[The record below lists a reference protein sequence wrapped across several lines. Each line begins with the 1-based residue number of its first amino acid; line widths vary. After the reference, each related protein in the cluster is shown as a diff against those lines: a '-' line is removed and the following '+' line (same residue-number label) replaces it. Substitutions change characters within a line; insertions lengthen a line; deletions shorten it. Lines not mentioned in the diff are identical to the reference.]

1 MLTLG
6 KNKSNIIYVKKIW
19 HRTEKEIRA
28 MTIRTNEEKM
38 IVENIREVVED
49 FKENKLVELWNEFC
63 DKNYY
68 EERIYYLSDDE
79 INDFFS
85 NKTPAELIRM
95 GSNVDLD
102 NKYFYFHLGELNT
115 TDNIFDVVDI
125 DELVDYIIDNDNDC
139 NDTDIRDLLDE
150 LEEVE

>member
-1 MLTLG
+1 
-6 KNKSNIIYVKKIW
+6 
-19 HRTEKEIRA
+19 

-38 IVENIREVVED
+38 IVENIREVIED

-85 NKTPAELIRM
+85 NKTPAELIRI
-95 GSNVDLD
+95 GKDVDLD
-102 NKYFYFHLGELNT
+102 NKYFYFHLSELNT
-115 TDNIFDVVDI
+115 TDNVFDVVDI

-139 NDTDIRDLLDE
+139 NDTYIRDLLDE

>member
-1 MLTLG
+1 M
-6 KNKSNIIYVKKIW
+6 
-19 HRTEKEIRA
+19 
-28 MTIRTNEEKM
+28 RTNEEKM
-38 IVENIREVVED
+38 IVENIKEVVED

-79 INDFFS
+79 INDLFD

-102 NKYFYFHLGELNT
+102 NKYFYFHLSELNT

-150 LEEVE
+150 LEEIE

>member
-1 MLTLG
+1 
-6 KNKSNIIYVKKIW
+6 
-19 HRTEKEIRA
+19 
-28 MTIRTNEEKM
+28 MTIRTNEEKI
-38 IVENIREVVED
+38 IVENIKEIVED
-49 FKENKLVELWNEFC
+49 FKEDKLVELWNEFC
-63 DKNYY
+63 NKNYY
-68 EERIYYLSDDE
+68 EEVIDYLSDDE

-102 NKYFYFHLGELNT
+102 NKYFYFHLNELNT

>member
-1 MLTLG
+1 M
-6 KNKSNIIYVKKIW
+6 
-19 HRTEKEIRA
+19 
-28 MTIRTNEEKM
+28 RTNKEKM
-38 IVENIREVVED
+38 IFENIKEVVEY
-49 FKENKLVELWNEFC
+49 FSENKLVELWNEFC

-79 INDFFS
+79 INDLFS

-102 NKYFYFHLGELNT
+102 NKYFYFHLNELNT
-115 TDNIFDVVDI
+115 TDNIFDVVEI
-125 DELVDYIIDNDNDC
+125 DELIDYIIDSDNDC

>member
-1 MLTLG
+1 
-6 KNKSNIIYVKKIW
+6 
-19 HRTEKEIRA
+19 

-63 DKNYY
+63 NKNYY
-68 EERIYYLSDDE
+68 EEVICYLSDDE
-79 INDFFS
+79 INDYFS

-95 GSNVDLD
+95 GSNVNLD
-102 NKYFYFHLGELNT
+102 NKYFYFHLDELNT
-115 TDNIFDVVDI
+115 TDDIFDVVDI
-125 DELVDYIIDNDNDC
+125 DELVDYIIDNDDDC
-139 NDTDIRDLLDE
+139 NDIDIRDLLDE

>member
-1 MLTLG
+1 M
-6 KNKSNIIYVKKIW
+6 I
-19 HRTEKEIRA
+19 
-28 MTIRTNEEKM
+28 IRTKEEKT

-63 DKNYY
+63 DDNYY
-68 EERIYYLSDDE
+68 EETIYYLSDDE
-79 INDFFS
+79 TINDLFS
-85 NKTPAELIRM
+85 NKTPAELIRI
-95 GSNVDLD
+95 GSDVDLD
-102 NKYFYFHLGELNT
+102 NKYFYFHLNELNT

-139 NDTDIRDLLDE
+139 NDIDIRNLLDE

>member
-1 MLTLG
+1 MRPAPL
-6 KNKSNIIYVKKIW
+6 II
-19 HRTEKEIRA
+19 ESIR
-28 MTIRTNEEKM
+28 
-38 IVENIREVVED
+38 VVVED
-49 FKENKLVELWNEFC
+49 FKENKLVELWNEYC

-79 INDFFS
+79 INDLFS

-95 GSNVDLD
+95 GSDVDLD
-102 NKYFYFHLGELNT
+102 NKYFYFHLNELNT

-125 DELVDYIIDNDNDC
+125 DELVDYIIDNDDDC
-139 NDTDIRDLLDE
+139 NDIDIRDLLDE

>member
-1 MLTLG
+1 
-6 KNKSNIIYVKKIW
+6 
-19 HRTEKEIRA
+19 

-38 IVENIREVVED
+38 IVENIKEVVED
-49 FKENKLVELWNEFC
+49 FKETKLVELWNEFC
-63 DKNYY
+63 NKNYY
-68 EERIYYLSDDE
+68 EEVIYYLSDDE
-79 INDFFS
+79 INDWFS

-102 NKYFYFHLGELNT
+102 NKYFYFHLDELNT

>member
-1 MLTLG
+1 M
-6 KNKSNIIYVKKIW
+6 
-19 HRTEKEIRA
+19 
-28 MTIRTNEEKM
+28 RTNEEKI

-49 FKENKLVELWNEFC
+49 FKETKLVELWNEFC

-68 EERIYYLSDDE
+68 EEVIYYLSDDE
-79 INDFFS
+79 INDYFS

-102 NKYFYFHLGELNT
+102 NKYFYFHLNELNT

-125 DELVDYIIDNDNDC
+125 GELVDYIIDNDNDC

>member
-1 MLTLG
+1 
-6 KNKSNIIYVKKIW
+6 
-19 HRTEKEIRA
+19 
-28 MTIRTNEEKM
+28 MTIRTNNEEKM

-63 DKNYY
+63 NENYY
-68 EERIYYLSDDE
+68 EEVIYYLSDDE

-85 NKTPAELIRM
+85 NKNKTPAELIRM

>member
-1 MLTLG
+1 
-6 KNKSNIIYVKKIW
+6 
-19 HRTEKEIRA
+19 
-28 MTIRTNEEKM
+28 MTMRTNEEKM

-63 DKNYY
+63 NKNYY
-68 EERIYYLSDDE
+68 EEVIYYLSDDE

-85 NKTPAELIRM
+85 DNTPAELIRI
-95 GSNVDLD
+95 GKDVDLD
-102 NKYFYFHLGELNT
+102 NKYFYFHLNELNT

>member
-1 MLTLG
+1 M
-6 KNKSNIIYVKKIW
+6 
-19 HRTEKEIRA
+19 
-28 MTIRTNEEKM
+28 RTNEEKM

-68 EERIYYLSDDE
+68 EEVIYYLSDDE

-115 TDNIFDVVDI
+115 TSNIFDVVDI
-125 DELVDYIIDNDNDC
+125 DELIDYIIDNDNDC
-139 NDTDIRDLLDE
+139 NDTSIRDLLDE

>member
-1 MLTLG
+1 
-6 KNKSNIIYVKKIW
+6 
-19 HRTEKEIRA
+19 

-49 FKENKLVELWNEFC
+49 FKETKLVELWNEFC
-63 DKNYY
+63 NKNYY
-68 EERIYYLSDDE
+68 EEVIDYLSDDE
-79 INDFFS
+79 INDLFS

-95 GSNVDLD
+95 GKDVDLD
-102 NKYFYFHLGELNT
+102 NKYFYFHLDELNT
-115 TDNIFDVVDI
+115 TNNIFDVVDI

-139 NDTDIRDLLDE
+139 NDIDIRDLLDE

>member
-1 MLTLG
+1 
-6 KNKSNIIYVKKIW
+6 
-19 HRTEKEIRA
+19 
-28 MTIRTNEEKM
+28 MTIRTNKEKR
-38 IVENIREVVED
+38 IVKNIRVAVED
-49 FKENKLVELWNEFC
+49 FRENKLVELWNEFC
-63 DKNYY
+63 DKNCY
-68 EERIYYLSDDE
+68 EERIYYLSDYE
-79 INDFFS
+79 INDLFS

-95 GSNVDLD
+95 GSNLDLD

-139 NDTDIRDLLDE
+139 NDVYVRDLLDE

>member
-1 MLTLG
+1 
-6 KNKSNIIYVKKIW
+6 
-19 HRTEKEIRA
+19 

-38 IVENIREVVED
+38 IVKNIKVVVED
-49 FKENKLVELWNEFC
+49 FKENKLAELWNKFC
-63 DKNYY
+63 DKNCY
-68 EERIYYLSDDE
+68 EERIWYLSDYE
-79 INDFFS
+79 INDLFS

-95 GSNVDLD
+95 GSDVDLD
-102 NKYFYFHLGELNT
+102 NKYFYFHLNELNT

>member
-1 MLTLG
+1 
-6 KNKSNIIYVKKIW
+6 
-19 HRTEKEIRA
+19 
-28 MTIRTNEEKM
+28 MTIRTNNEEKM
-38 IVENIREVVED
+38 IVENIREAVED

-68 EERIYYLSDDE
+68 EERIDYLSDDE
-79 INDFFS
+79 INDYFS

-102 NKYFYFHLGELNT
+102 NKYFYFHLGEMNT

-139 NDTDIRDLLDE
+139 NDADIRNLLDE

>member
-1 MLTLG
+1 M
-6 KNKSNIIYVKKIW
+6 
-19 HRTEKEIRA
+19 
-28 MTIRTNEEKM
+28 RTNEEKM
-38 IVENIREVVED
+38 IVENIREVVEY
-49 FKENKLVELWNEFC
+49 FKEDKLVELWNEFC
-63 DKNYY
+63 NKNYY
-68 EERIYYLSDDE
+68 EEVIYYLSDDE

-102 NKYFYFHLGELNT
+102 NKYFYFHLNELNT

-125 DELVDYIIDNDNDC
+125 DELVDYIIDSDNDC